1 MIKMTH
7 KIMVTLGDAQYAE
20 LQKKKILGENDSEKL
35 RNAFIV
41 YLNTEQMLKVLEMAT
56 GRKE

>member
-1 MIKMTH
+1 MAH